1 MPAPER
7 HDLNVPLL
15 RISIKSDKC
24 MEAILGFLVFGSKFS
39 YALDIV
45 VSSVCGIENQKLTF
59 CHSGCRSLSVSPRQI
74 RLTRESRLDQRR
86 SLTALLSISNCQ
98 LLCNEGSHTCM
109 TIASKTEE
117 KDSIPKLVRG
127 ETYTHSQS
135 GYSEDCIPPGDAC
148 GLNWGAVNL
157 FPAG

>member
-1 MPAPER
+1 MSILKCLTEADKIDER
-7 HDLNVPLL
+7 KSAGSTTILNSPPLDL
-15 RISIKSDKC
+15 K
-24 MEAILGFLVFGSKFS
+24 
-39 YALDIV
+39 
-45 VSSVCGIENQKLTF
+45 
-59 CHSGCRSLSVSPRQI
+59 
-74 RLTRESRLDQRR
+74 
-86 SLTALLSISNCQ
+86 LSIVMRV
-98 LLCNEGSHTCM
+98 HTRCM

-157 FPAG
+157 SPARG